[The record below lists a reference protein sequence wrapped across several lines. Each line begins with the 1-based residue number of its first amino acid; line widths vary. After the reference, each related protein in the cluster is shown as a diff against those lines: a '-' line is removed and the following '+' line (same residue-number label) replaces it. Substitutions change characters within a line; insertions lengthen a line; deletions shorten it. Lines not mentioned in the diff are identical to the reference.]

1 MSFCNTRPVGRR
13 LPASVESSPTG
24 SSSTR
29 CRIATCPCSR
39 RQKERATMFPGIDG
53 FHWTVGHVIFLSL
66 FFAVVATILATLV
79 FAVLRTKRDFR
90 TDQAIELCWKSDFAE
105 LPESDRRCRHELA
118 GR

>member
-1 MSFCNTRPVGRR
+1 
-13 LPASVESSPTG
+13 
-24 SSSTR
+24 
-29 CRIATCPCSR
+29 
-39 RQKERATMFPGIDG
+39 MFPGIDG

-105 LPESDRRCRHELA
+105 LPECDRRCRA
-118 GR
+118 PGGRSRPDRGSSDARCR